1 MATTEPRTALD
12 LPIDNASRLAIF
24 DAMHDAAGEG
34 GRLTLTESELFERVI
49 ARLRVLVPRE
59 LHIAG
64 DRTYL
69 HNKLIAC
76 ADAGLISMGSLE
88 GEAILALTGK
98 PPSIRYPDGELR
110 DYPAGLV
117 PALER
122 LDGDNTRLRQGS
134 FDVRT
139 LVPTAADQPNGPQ
152 FQALLA
158 SMREHGF
165 LKQWWIVAYHDGVVV
180 DGRAR
185 KKAAEILGLRVEYVK
200 YGSDRERTAAR
211 RRDTPLNRVLV
222 ALEGNRARLSSDMV
236 DAVRDAVAGVTRRP
250 WEQTVADLALTAQ
263 WRLSMPPAY
272 QPRFEVRTLAFRSDA
287 EPKIQVTADNKVQ
300 LRSLVEAGGLS
311 NYKIKYLNDY
321 VPMERALS
329 GAGQKAIFARVE
341 DLISGIAA
349 MQLDRRAAK
358 LKVEPEWEHIREWLL
373 ATLSPD
379 RSDGLAS

>member
-1 MATTEPRTALD
+1 MATTEARTALE
-12 LPIDNASRLAIF
+12 LPIDNAARLAIF
-24 DAMHDAAGEG
+24 DVMHDAAGKDG
-34 GRLTLTESELFERVI
+34 PLPLTESELFERVI
-49 ARLRVLVPRE
+49 TRLRVLVPRE

-64 DRTYL
+64 DRPYL
-69 HNKLIAC
+69 HDKLIAC
-76 ADAGLISMGSLE
+76 ADAGLISMGSLD

-98 PPSIRYPDGELR
+98 PPSIRYPDGEIR
-110 DYPAGLV
+110 DYTPGLV

-122 LDGDNTRLRQGS
+122 LDGDNARLRGDS

-139 LVPTAADQPNGPQ
+139 LVPTSADEPDGPD

-165 LKQWWIVAYHDGVVV
+165 LKQWWIAIYDDDVVI

-185 KKAAEILGLRVEYVK
+185 KKAAEILELKIEHVK

-222 ALEGNRARLSSDMV
+222 ALEGNRARLSSEV
-236 DAVRDAVAGVTRRP
+236 VEAVRDAVADVTRRP
-250 WEQTVADLALTAQ
+250 WEQTAADLALTAQ

-272 QPRFEVRTLAFRSDA
+272 QPRFEVRTLAFRSDT

-300 LRSLVEAGGLS
+300 LRSLVESGGLS

-329 GAGQKAIFARVE
+329 GAGQKAIFARAE
-341 DLISGIAA
+341 DLIAGIAA
-349 MQLDRRAAK
+349 MQLERRAAK
-358 LKVEPEWEHIREWLL
+358 LKVEPEWEHIRDWLVE
-373 ATLSPD
+373 TFSPD
-379 RSDGLAS
+379 RSDAPPS